1 MFCILNTKQLLLL
14 VLLLY
19 SLFSKGL
26 KGISPD
32 IYTEPNELA
41 FEVYNPNDTAE
52 KSFFLIQPA
61 IEGSI
66 IAHLGS
72 YNSTHFYK
80 MASINVFLN
89 SHLVF
94 VYKSYNSPLYALC
107 SLENNY
113 LVAHQDTIILC
124 SFRVY
129 IQSFD
134 AHVFSN
140 SSCTIRTVNE
150 SECVAK
156 LDLDF
161 VNMQFHANNRESLSL
176 LVKYNATAYQVNRT
190 GQYLN
195 FMERSDITHSLI
207 HQSQILPSVTAIKKM
222 DFEWKYIYEDVSNVS
237 LVHIGIPSVR
247 LNQKFPVRIAV
258 NMSSKTKEFRL
269 GFQFGPSIR
278 FVRPRPSRLW
288 NAKVTPNQYGITV
301 RFRSKKLDTLL
312 KSGGQISD
320 KNLMN
325 VAELIMEYIV
335 EENHSPGSGYNFLSV
350 NNNDAIGVSS
360 GSGSTISM
368 NHFKSD
374 RLDTNDLHGLDSE
387 IFLEGSSD
395 DLDLDFTENAENT
408 NIVNNR
414 NSNNNNA
421 DDDKNSYSSLTNQP
435 FIQVKLIH
443 FMRQSNS
450 SKIIPQSSAN
460 NLINLDVPSLLMQPN
475 NMHIFVQFEPR
486 DIIEPPWF
494 PAVSTPEPR
503 KLRILG
509 LIPWPKETPLDGDK
523 FYSFPFSTPPIGK
536 IVDLTRSVFCRP
548 STSIGLGDSRPD
560 VITSSSPTCSISMR
574 QAPEEIENIGAFPND
589 GFLRDLK
596 LNILNKAAGG
606 LGMRFGWV
614 DQLVLALPSSVEQ
627 NYHIPIAP
635 SIYGSISLDAFWPW
649 RDWRGPTVRRW
660 MLEGFQIHATRTVLR
675 KIVSWKI
682 PHTSASSINYGAP
695 SRVTENES
703 IHGLDRYEQTLITVT
718 ARIYTMKPG
727 TGQRIYLGSSF
738 SDKQYSSSA
747 YSMPP
752 HFNQFHAHED
762 GSSEMRFDITRLLPL
777 WSLVV
782 KSVRSSHPSSEI
794 NEEAGG
800 GGAAYLHRDAFSGRP
815 YLIGRFPGKVELNLV
830 ATLGDIQPLS
840 TLSIEV
846 VDLRSPQDQPKSVY
860 ADNPDIVALKAECVD
875 PHLELSGNLI
885 PAAASN
891 NHIYNSQ
898 DIYDKVRSHLPAD
911 EPPITRIQDK
921 SLPNPHRLNINL
933 IGRSPNVVNLVTAA
947 ASSTIRHPQSFKFKV
962 IQKDQNPVR
971 IMDTMG
977 PLVSSAVCPIHLL
990 VINLILSDG
999 STISAHTIPKN
1010 QIRISSYG
1018 TQYVWDPAVPI
1029 RPNTEDGEQRVNI
1042 TVPINS
1048 LIIWP
1053 AKITDK
1059 GDTTHHALP
1068 LAIMDDV
1075 FVYIR
1080 KSGMVQDPGNPQN
1093 PAIWFTS
1100 AKNDK
1105 ISEKILHPDNHGKD
1119 SSAVSSSAG
1128 SWLQF
1133 STLLTLSNADNS
1145 MKSNNHKNQYS
1156 QAVPL
1161 VTYMLVS
1168 VGCLAL
1174 ILLMI
1179 TCSVILFLRKKHLS
1193 HPKTENKSQFNL
1205 LSNYEGRFNERS
1217 NHFDSDEQNYIE
1229 DKIISGRLTASHM
1242 TSSTGEQSKQL
1253 NVTPTYCNK
1262 NSGQALIVGGS
1273 GASSSPHCIEGRTQL
1288 VSGRSC
1294 SSMGSMNSGT
1304 FINTNIKHSMIVDTT
1319 VNPYFICSE
1328 SSSSG
1333 RLQHASQHSC
1343 STNLSPINTP
1353 GLISYQTDYNN
1364 SVPQGNWNT
1373 PTTNLLVHP
1382 NHQRQSSYSN
1392 TGNTDKCLLWPMG
1405 HHVGGQPC
1413 NGDYTSGLGSVGTA
1427 EGCSDEGVASGIE
1440 VNSLSQELNNNT
1452 SGGIT
1457 HFPGSMRCKF
1467 SSNTHSQRHTPNGY
1481 CSAHESLGGRINSNG
1496 NNVSINH
1503 SRDASIKCKHTMT
1516 STTIDDNN
1524 GVCVGG
1530 GSLSGTSSG
1539 ADISEYRQTRGQF
1552 DSRCQTK
1559 NKLNSQP
1566 SNTGYI
1572 VSSQTDGGID
1582 SNCSQRL
1589 TNVSKISDFIGER
1602 SPKSNCKINQMF
1614 ESFIHDSPQIT
1625 FTADAGDDF
1634 QRKMLSGENNIVANT
1649 MCTNAKDSM
1658 INKSKSTYGSNNQN
1672 LHSTVNPIGE
1682 DYDGFAVHVPPMMLL
1697 NNRINSTTLT
1707 KPLTNSPLLLNRPYD
1722 IDEYNSYERKQTSLG
1737 YKRSDSFGMAT
1748 HRIQSDQ
1755 EGCMQNDDLAQKI
1768 TFNSDYCSLSN
1779 NDKQSIFLQDS
1790 MVGGAIDE
1798 MIGDSSDVTDDVGF
1812 PQKLNDK
1819 IIEKSENHSNRSNS
1833 DGLSYLHNI
1842 PPPEV

>member
-1 MFCILNTKQLLLL
+1 
-14 VLLLY
+14 
-19 SLFSKGL
+19 
-26 KGISPD
+26 
-32 IYTEPNELA
+32 
-41 FEVYNPNDTAE
+41 
-52 KSFFLIQPA
+52 
-61 IEGSI
+61 
-66 IAHLGS
+66 
-72 YNSTHFYK
+72 
-80 MASINVFLN
+80 
-89 SHLVF
+89 
-94 VYKSYNSPLYALC
+94 
-107 SLENNY
+107 
-113 LVAHQDTIILC
+113 
-124 SFRVY
+124 
-129 IQSFD
+129 
-134 AHVFSN
+134 
-140 SSCTIRTVNE
+140 
-150 SECVAK
+150 
-156 LDLDF
+156 
-161 VNMQFHANNRESLSL
+161 
-176 LVKYNATAYQVNRT
+176 
-190 GQYLN
+190 
-195 FMERSDITHSLI
+195 
-207 HQSQILPSVTAIKKM
+207 
-222 DFEWKYIYEDVSNVS
+222 
-237 LVHIGIPSVR
+237 
-247 LNQKFPVRIAV
+247 
-258 NMSSKTKEFRL
+258 
-269 GFQFGPSIR
+269 
-278 FVRPRPSRLW
+278 
-288 NAKVTPNQYGITV
+288 
-301 RFRSKKLDTLL
+301 
-312 KSGGQISD
+312 
-320 KNLMN
+320 
-325 VAELIMEYIV
+325 
-335 EENHSPGSGYNFLSV
+335 
-350 NNNDAIGVSS
+350 
-360 GSGSTISM
+360 
-368 NHFKSD
+368 
-374 RLDTNDLHGLDSE
+374 
-387 IFLEGSSD
+387 
-395 DLDLDFTENAENT
+395 
-408 NIVNNR
+408 
-414 NSNNNNA
+414 
-421 DDDKNSYSSLTNQP
+421 
-435 FIQVKLIH
+435 
-443 FMRQSNS
+443 
-450 SKIIPQSSAN
+450 
-460 NLINLDVPSLLMQPN
+460 
-475 NMHIFVQFEPR
+475 
-486 DIIEPPWF
+486 
-494 PAVSTPEPR
+494 
-503 KLRILG
+503 
-509 LIPWPKETPLDGDK
+509 
-523 FYSFPFSTPPIGK
+523 
-536 IVDLTRSVFCRP
+536 
-548 STSIGLGDSRPD
+548 
-560 VITSSSPTCSISMR
+560 
-574 QAPEEIENIGAFPND
+574 
-589 GFLRDLK
+589 
-596 LNILNKAAGG
+596 
-606 LGMRFGWV
+606 
-614 DQLVLALPSSVEQ
+614 
-627 NYHIPIAP
+627 
-635 SIYGSISLDAFWPW
+635 
-649 RDWRGPTVRRW
+649 
-660 MLEGFQIHATRTVLR
+660 
-675 KIVSWKI
+675 
-682 PHTSASSINYGAP
+682 
-695 SRVTENES
+695 
-703 IHGLDRYEQTLITVT
+703 
-718 ARIYTMKPG
+718 MKPG

-1029 RPNTEDGEQRVNI
+1029 RPNTEDGEQR
-1042 TVPINS
+1042 
-1048 LIIWP
+1048 
-1053 AKITDK
+1053 
-1059 GDTTHHALP
+1059 
-1068 LAIMDDV
+1068 
-1075 FVYIR
+1075 
-1080 KSGMVQDPGNPQN
+1080 SGMVQDPGNPQN

-1602 SPKSNCKINQMF
+1602 SPKSN
-1614 ESFIHDSPQIT
+1614 
-1625 FTADAGDDF
+1625 
-1634 QRKMLSGENNIVANT
+1634 
-1649 MCTNAKDSM
+1649 
-1658 INKSKSTYGSNNQN
+1658 Y
-1672 LHSTVNPIGE
+1672 
-1682 DYDGFAVHVPPMMLL
+1682 YDGFAVHVPPMMLL